1 MALSRLSFFVILAVA
16 LAGMYQVIEYR
27 VNKTLDHRLHGIE
40 LIQQVP
46 QSAESNPVPVRQGW
60 GNIQTKAKDSVVQVF
75 AQKAE
80 FNWVEPYVPPSQSQ
94 VCGTAFFINDS
105 GRLITNAH
113 VVSNTRSIWIQL
125 PSLGKRIIDVEIKGY
140 CPERDLAELQVT
152 EEGLRIIK
160 ETIGDIPY
168 LELGDSNTVHR
179 ADEVLAIGYPLSQH
193 SLKSTT
199 GVVSGREHIG
209 GQYYIQIDA
218 PINPGNSGGPCLN
231 DRGQVIGINSAGV
244 PSAQNVGYVI
254 PINELRIILDD
265 LPKQPLLR
273 KPFMGVLFV
282 NGSDSLTTYL
292 GNPQPGGCFVV
303 ETYKGSPLDKIGIKP
318 FDMIYEINGIAID
331 IFGDMNV
338 AWSEDKLSL
347 IDYVASLPL
356 GSPIQLV
363 VYRSGTRLTF
373 NLTLERTELLPIRVM
388 YPDYE
393 PISYEIIGGMVIMQ
407 LTINHIMGMQA
418 IVPHLAKY
426 VEIKNQQEPALL
438 ITHIHPSSLGHR
450 TRAIRIGSLIEE
462 VNGVPVKTLEQ
473 LREVV
478 AKTPTDGFV
487 TIKSTHGAFVVFPFK
502 QMVFDE
508 VRLSYDY
515 RYPITPFIK
524 GLLDK
529 LNGPQK
535 LANQQKAPSIPQAIG
550 VVVPA

>member
-1 MALSRLSFFVILAVA
+1 
-16 LAGMYQVIEYR
+16 MYYVVEHRIHQVMDQR
-27 VNKTLDHRLHGIE
+27 MQGIE

-46 QSAESNPVPVRQGW
+46 ASAESNSVAVRQGW
-60 GNIQTKAKDSVVQVF
+60 GTVQTKVKDAVVQVF
-75 AQKAE
+75 TQKAE
-80 FNWVEPYVPPSQSQ
+80 FNWIEPYVPPSQSQ
-94 VCGTAFFINDS
+94 ACGTAFFINNS

-113 VVSNTRSIWIQL
+113 VVANNRSVWIQL
-125 PSLGKRIIDVEIKGY
+125 PSLGKRIIDVEVKGF

-160 ETIGDIPY
+160 EIIGDIPY

-179 ADEVLAIGYPLSQH
+179 ADEVLALGYPLSQH

-199 GVVSGREHIG
+199 GVVSGREHLG
-209 GQYYIQIDA
+209 GQHFIQIDA

-231 DRGQVIGINSAGV
+231 ERGQVIGINSANI

-254 PINELRIILDD
+254 PINELRIILGD

-282 NGSDSLTTYL
+282 NASDSLTTYL

-303 ETYKGSPLDKIGIKP
+303 ETYKGSPLDRIGIKP

-363 VYRSGTRLTF
+363 VYRSGTRHTF
-373 NLTLERTELLPIRVM
+373 NLTLEQTELLPIRVM

-393 PISYEIIGGMVIMQ
+393 PISYEIIAGMVIMQ
-407 LTINHIMGMQA
+407 LTINHIMGMQTL
-418 IVPHLAKY
+418 VPHLAKY

-438 ITHIHPSSLGHR
+438 ITHIHPSSLTHR
-450 TRAIRIGSLIEE
+450 THAIRVGSLIEE
-462 VNGVPVKTLEQ
+462 VNGIPVKTLDQ
-473 LREVV
+473 LRDIV
-478 AKTPTDGFV
+478 AKTAHNGFV
-487 TIKSTHGAFVVFPFK
+487 TVKTTHGAFVAIPFK
-502 QMVFDE
+502 QMIFDE

-524 GLLDK
+524 GLLEQ
-529 LNGPQK
+529 LQTTQK
-535 LANQQKAPSIPQAIG
+535 LANQQKAPNIPGAVG